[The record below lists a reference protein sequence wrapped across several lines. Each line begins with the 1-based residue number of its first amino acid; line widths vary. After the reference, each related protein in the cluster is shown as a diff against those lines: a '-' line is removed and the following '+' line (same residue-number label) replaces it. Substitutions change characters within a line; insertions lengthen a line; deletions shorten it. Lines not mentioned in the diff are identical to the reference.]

1 MDDIAKEIIPI
12 NIEEELK
19 NSYMEYA
26 MSVIVGRA
34 LPDARDGLKPVHRR
48 TLFAMDVLNN
58 NWNLAHKK
66 SARIVGDVIGKYH
79 PHGDGAVYETIVRMA
94 QDFALRYP
102 LVDGQ
107 GNFGSMDGDGAA
119 AMRYTEVRM
128 AKITQEL
135 LADLNK
141 NTVDFVENYDGT
153 ELIPD
158 VLPTKIPNLL
168 VNGSAGIAVGMATNM
183 LPHNLTESIN
193 ASLAL
198 LENPSIE
205 IDELMKII
213 PGPDFPTG
221 GIINGSSGLVDAAK
235 TGKGRIVLRA
245 KAEIEIDSKDKSKI
259 IISEIP
265 YQQNKARLVE
275 KIAQLARDKKV
286 EGMSE
291 IRDESDKEGVRI
303 VIEIKSGQNPEVILN
318 NLYSLTPLES
328 AFGVNNVALVNKTP
342 KLLNLKDLLEIF
354 ISHRRTVV
362 SRRTEFELNKAKDR
376 GHILEGLAVSL
387 ANIDQVIDLI
397 KKSKDPQTAK
407 EKLLAKKWKAGV
419 VSKLIKK
426 AGSITTK
433 PDFLSSDFGLSASLY
448 KLSPIQAQAILDL
461 RLQKLTGLEQDNL
474 VKEYEEI
481 LDEIKNLQK
490 ILEDPSELKRVIK
503 EELNEIKE
511 TYGDERKTPIEERL
525 DLSTEDLIKPEDM
538 VVTISHAGY
547 AKTQPLEVYQSQRR
561 GGVGKAAAS
570 VKEDDFV
577 EQLIVANTHRTLLCF
592 SNLGKVYWLKV
603 YEIPQ
608 ASRVAKGRP
617 LVNLIQ
623 LDESERIT
631 SLLNVETFD
640 AEGFVFMATKNGVV
654 KKTPIGDFK
663 LPRKSGKRAIKLDHS
678 DELVGTAIT
687 NGSNNLMLISNA
699 GKAVYFNEK
708 DARSMGRDTRGVKGI
723 TLEEKQS
730 VIALIMPNKDNEIL
744 TVSENGYGKRS
755 KVDDF
760 RKTKR
765 GAKGVIAMQLSERNG
780 KLISANQVSEED
792 QVILISNKGT
802 LVRTKVSEISVI
814 GRNTQGVRVIKLKA
828 SEKLNG
834 MALALE
840 NDQEN

>member
-183 LPHNLTESIN
+183 LPHNLTESID

-687 NGSNNLMLISNA
+687 NGSNNLMLISDA

-708 DARSMGRDTRGVKGI
+708 DARPMGRDTRGVKGI

>member
-183 LPHNLTESIN
+183 LPHNLTESID

-198 LENPSIE
+198 LDNPDLE
-205 IDELMKII
+205 IDDLIKII

-221 GIINGSSGLVDAAK
+221 GIINGSSGLIDAAK

-245 KAEIEIDSKDKSKI
+245 KAEVETDSKDKSKI

-303 VIEIKSGQNPEVILN
+303 VIDIRSGQNPEVILN

-354 ISHRRTVV
+354 IAHRRTVV

-407 EKLLAKKWKAGV
+407 EKLLSKKWKAGV

-426 AGSITTK
+426 AGAITTK
-433 PDFLSSDFGLSASLY
+433 PDSLSDDFGLSASTY
-448 KLSPIQAQAILDL
+448 KLSPLQAQAILDL

-481 LDEIKNLQK
+481 LEEIKYLLQ

-503 EELNEIKE
+503 DELTEIKE
-511 TYGDERKTPIEERL
+511 LYGDDRKTPIEERL

-547 AKTQPLEVYQSQRR
+547 AKTQPLEVYQSQKR

-640 AEGFVFMATKNGVV
+640 SEGFVFMATKNGVV

-663 LPRKSGKRAIKLDHS
+663 LPRKSGKRAIKLDNS

-687 NGSNNLMLISNA
+687 NGTSDLMLISDA

-708 DARSMGRDTRGVKGI
+708 DARPMGRDTRGVKGI

-730 VIALIMPNKDNEIL
+730 VIALIMPNNDNEIL
-744 TVSENGYGKRS
+744 TVSENGFGKRS
-755 KVDDF
+755 KVEDF

-780 KLISANQVSEED
+780 KLISANQVSEEN

-828 SEKLNG
+828 NEKLNG
-834 MALALE
+834 MALAIE
-840 NDQEN
+840 ND